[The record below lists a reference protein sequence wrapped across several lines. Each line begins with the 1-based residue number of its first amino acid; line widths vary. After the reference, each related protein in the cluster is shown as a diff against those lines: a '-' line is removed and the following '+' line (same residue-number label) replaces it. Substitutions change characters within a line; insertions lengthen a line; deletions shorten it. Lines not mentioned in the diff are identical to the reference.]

1 MATGNRRGGRRSG
14 RRVAAVTLPPPAHA
28 AWQRLPPELVP
39 FDPSPPDGGARPVWY
54 LAAEGRESVLV
65 ASCRAGGGP
74 VLYWVALAGAAR
86 AGGRVP
92 PGVAALEVVWRV
104 GDGPA
109 EAGVWW
115 AGPTPDMLRPEG
127 DLALLERLAGETRF
141 EMQGARLPV
150 QRFDVTGTATVVT
163 DVVTACLPGRTAP
176 PASAAPTD

>member
-1 MATGNRRGGRRSG
+1 MAAL
-14 RRVAAVTLPPPAHA
+14 VAVALAVTLPPLAHA

-39 FDPSPPDGGARPVWY
+39 FDPAPPGGGAGDAARPVWY

-109 EAGVWW
+109 QNGIWW

-141 EMQGARLPV
+141 EMHGARLPL

-163 DVVTACLPGRTAP
+163 DVVTACLSDGAAP
-176 PASAAPTD
+176 PPSN

>member
-1 MATGNRRGGRRSG
+1 MA
-14 RRVAAVTLPPPAHA
+14 AAGIALTLPPPAHA
-28 AWQRLPPELVP
+28 AWQRLPTELVP
-39 FDPSPPDGGARPVWY
+39 FDPAPPGGGAGGAARPVWY

-109 EAGVWW
+109 QNGICW

-127 DLALLERLAGETRF
+127 ESGWP
-141 EMQGARLPV
+141 AR
-150 QRFDVTGTATVVT
+150 RGSRCMA
-163 DVVTACLPGRTAP
+163 PGCPCSVSTSPAP
-176 PASAAPTD
+176 RAWSPMW